1 MPQFDPAVF
10 PAQIFWLVIFFSILM
25 IYTVSVSVP
34 RLKKL
39 LEERWQKT
47 EGYRIEAGRLGDEK
61 DSTLYNVESSLNSVR
76 QKAHSI
82 IAATLDDVDKDLSE
96 RKKSMVRL
104 LKTQVEATEKAIAEE
119 KKRAILDI
127 KKHTQIIT
135 HDIIEKL
142 LPMAGK
148 KTDSDIDVLLDSKLN
163 IKAPHGN

>member
-25 IYTVSVSVP
+25 IYTVCVSVP

-47 EGYRIEAGRLGDEK
+47 EGYRIEAGRLSDER
-61 DSTLYNVESSLNSVR
+61 DSTLYEVESALNTVR
-76 QKAHSI
+76 QKAHDI
-82 IAATLDDVDKDLSE
+82 IASTLSDVDKDLSE
-96 RKKSMVRL
+96 RKKSTVTL
-104 LKTQVEATEKAIAEE
+104 LKTQVEATELAIAAE
-119 KKRAILDI
+119 KVKAVLDI

-135 HDIIEKL
+135 HDIIGKL

-148 KTDSDIDVLLDSKLN
+148 RTDSDIELLLDDKLN
-163 IKAPHGN
+163 VKVPHGN

>member
-34 RLKKL
+34 RLKNL

-61 DSTLYNVESSLNSVR
+61 DSTLYGVESSLNAVR
-76 QKAHSI
+76 QKAHGI
-82 IAATLDDVDKDLSE
+82 IAATLNDVDKDLSE
-96 RKKSMVRL
+96 RKKSMVTL
-104 LKTQVEATEKAIAEE
+104 LKTQVEATEKAILEE
-119 KKRAILDI
+119 KESAALDI

-135 HDIIEKL
+135 HEIVGKL

-148 KTDSDIDVLLDSKLN
+148 QTDSDIDLLLDDKLN
-163 IKAPHGN
+163 VKVSHGA